1 MRPHSHS
8 SPSPAPDLRGQERRR
23 RIAQVLWSILGLNLL
38 VALAKLYY
46 GYRSRALGLTADG
59 VHSLLDGASNVVGIV
74 GISAAGKPAD
84 VNHPY
89 GHRKYETVA
98 ALVIVMMMFFGSLEI
113 VTGVLERLR
122 TPLVPQ
128 IGLAGYL
135 VLGATLVVNLF
146 VVSYESRQARQLQS
160 ELLESDAAHTGSDVL
175 ATLLV
180 VGSFVAIRAG
190 FGWADIVAGVAIVIL
205 IVRAGTKILQGTLS
219 TLSDERRLDP
229 REVEAAAMAEA
240 GVYEVH
246 NVRSRGPDDDIHL
259 DLHVLVSA
267 ATPLAEAHAL
277 GHRVESRLRQ
287 RWPGVSDVVVHV
299 EPALDSER
307 ARERVGGGLRAEG

>member
-1 MRPHSHS
+1 MRPHSHT
-8 SPSPAPDLRGQERRR
+8 SPSQTPDPRAQERRR

-113 VTGVLERLR
+113 VTGVIERLR
-122 TPLVPQ
+122 TPHVPQ

-135 VLGATLVVNLF
+135 VLGVTLVVNLF

-180 VGSFVAIRAG
+180 LGSFVAIRAG

-229 REVEAAAMAEA
+229 QEVEAAAMTEP

>member
-1 MRPHSHS
+1 MRPLSHT
-8 SPSPAPDLRGQERRR
+8 SPSPPPDPRARERRR
-23 RIAQVLWSILGLNLL
+23 RIAQVLWWILGLNLV

-46 GYRSRALGLTADG
+46 GYRARALGLTADG
-59 VHSLLDGASNVVGIV
+59 VHSLIDGASNAVGLV

-98 ALVIVMMMFFGSLEI
+98 ALVIVMMMFFGCLEI
-113 VTGVLERLR
+113 VTGVIERLR
-122 TPLVPQ
+122 TPHMPQ
-128 IGLAGYL
+128 IGLAGYV
-135 VLGATLVVNLF
+135 VLGATLLVNLF

-160 ELLESDAAHTGSDVL
+160 ELLQSDAAHTGSDVL

-180 VGSFVAIRAG
+180 LGSFVAIRLG

-205 IVRAGTKILQGTLS
+205 IVRAGIKILQGTLS

-229 REVEAAAMAEA
+229 QEVETAAMAEP

-267 ATPLAEAHAL
+267 STPLAEAHAL

-299 EPALDSER
+299 EPALESER